1 MTSLLFRDRNAA
13 HSGRVSF
20 IELFFDLVF
29 VFAITQL
36 SHALLAHFTP
46 RGALE
51 TGFLLLAVWWVWIY
65 TSWVTNWMNPES
77 GPVRIMLFI
86 LMLVGLGL
94 TTSLPQ
100 AFSSPIHGLIFASCY
115 VAMQVGRSLFMAITV
130 RGHSHE
136 NHLNFIRI
144 TIWFVVSGIFWIS
157 GAFSYGDARLGLWAV
172 ALLIEYIGPRAFFW
186 VPGIGK
192 SSFETWDI
200 DGEHLAERCG
210 LFVIIALGESILVMG
225 TSFAKE
231 TLSVHTTLA
240 FLQSFITCIAMWWLY
255 FGITASKASHK
266 IATAELPGELAQVAY
281 TYVHLLLIAG
291 IILTAVGD
299 EHVLMHPHEAAGI
312 VNLTSI
318 LGGPALYL
326 LGNLLFIRVTS
337 GQWPPLHMLGI
348 IGLIA
353 TGSGACFGALSLD
366 ALGLAFV
373 SAAVMVVVS
382 LVEPWLYRKRQSPA
396 RLQAE

>member
-1 MTSLLFRDRNAA
+1 MTSLLFRDRSAA

-36 SHALLAHFTP
+36 SHSLLAHFTP

-51 TGFLLLAVWWVWIY
+51 TVLLLLAVWWVWIY

-77 GPVRIMLFI
+77 GPVRVMLFV

-100 AFSSPIHGLIFASCY
+100 AFSSPVHGLIFAGCY
-115 VAMQVGRSLFMAITV
+115 VAMQVGRSLFMAISV
-130 RGHSHE
+130 RGHSYE

-144 TIWFVVSGIFWIS
+144 SVWFATSGIFWIW
-157 GAFSYGDARLGLWAV
+157 GAFSSGDLRLGLWAV
-172 ALLIEYIGPRAFFW
+172 ALLIEYIGPRAFYW
-186 VPGIGK
+186 IPVIGK
-192 SSFETWDI
+192 SSFASWDV

-225 TSFAKE
+225 ASFAHE
-231 TLSVHTTLA
+231 ALSLDTTLA
-240 FLQSFITCIAMWWLY
+240 FLQSFVTCIAMWWLY
-255 FGITASKASHK
+255 FGLTASKASHK
-266 IATAELPGELAQVAY
+266 IAHAELPGELAQVAY
-281 TYVHLLLIAG
+281 TYIHLLLVAG

-299 EHVLMHPHEAAGI
+299 EHVLMHPHEEAGI
-312 VNLTSI
+312 VNIASI

-326 LGNLLFIRVTS
+326 LGNLLFIRVTAS
-337 GQWPPLHMLGI
+337 KWAPLHLLGI
-348 IGLIA
+348 VALAGV
-353 TGSGACFGALSLD
+353 GAGAFYCALPLN

-373 SAAVMVVVS
+373 SAAVLVVVS
-382 LVEPWLYRKRQSPA
+382 LVEPWLYR
-396 RLQAE
+396 RLSAKA